1 MAFPDKNPT
10 LGSGELYFAPFAA
23 NTRVP
28 ASGQE
33 YFGNTTEINLTTESE
48 TLDHFDTDHGTR
60 SKDDSVLLEKNLS
73 GTFVTDHIS
82 PANLGKWFTGPNTV
96 VTQASATATAE
107 TFTAVRKGGRYQ
119 IGRTT
124 NNPSGLRG
132 LANLEAVKVDTP
144 TNVPLVV
151 GTDITF
157 DPDTGGYTLLVGGSV
172 VAADGS
178 DDVIV
183 TYDTTA
189 TSYNRIVSGSDANL
203 EGEMF
208 YKSFNAKGAKFDYYF
223 PYVQLAP
230 DGDFALKGDDWQA
243 ISFTFQALKRD
254 NSTEAVYTNGRPGV
268 AV

>member
-10 LGSGELYFAPFAA
+10 LGSGELYFAPFAPT
-23 NTRVP
+23 TRVP
-28 ASGQE
+28 LHGQE
-33 YFGNTTEINLTTESE
+33 YFGNTTEINLATESE

-60 SKDDSVLLEKNLS
+60 TKDDSALLEKNLS
-73 GTFVTDHIS
+73 GSFVTDQIS
-82 PANLGKWFTGPNTV
+82 PANLSKWFTGPSSV
-96 VTQASATATAE
+96 VSQTAAAATAE
-107 TFTAVRKGGRYQ
+107 TFLGVRPGGRYQ

-132 LANLEAVKVDTP
+132 LANMLAVKVGTPNVNLIVNVDIRYDTE
-144 TNVPLVV
+144 
-151 GTDITF
+151 
-157 DPDTGGYTLLVGGSV
+157 TGSFTILPGSLL

-183 TYDTTA
+183 TYDVLA
-189 TSYNRIVSGSDANL
+189 VSYNRVISGSEANL

-208 YKSFNAKGAKFDYYF
+208 YKSFNAKGVKFDYYF

-243 ISFTFQALKRD
+243 ISFTFQALQRD
-254 NSTEAVYTNGRPGV
+254 NSTAAVYTNGRPGV

>member
-10 LGSGELYFAPFAA
+10 LGSGELYFAPFGP

-33 YFGNTTEINLTTESE
+33 YFGNTTEINLATESE

-60 SKDDSVLLEKNLS
+60 TKDDSVLLEKNLS
-73 GTFVTDHIS
+73 GSFITDHIS
-82 PANLGKWFTGPNTV
+82 PANISKWFTGPNSV
-96 VTQASATATAE
+96 VTQVSATATAQ
-107 TFTAVRKGGRYQ
+107 TFTDVRKGGRYQ
-119 IGRTT
+119 IGVTT

-132 LANLEAVKVDTP
+132 LANMAAVKVNTP
-144 TNVPLVV
+144 SNVNLVV
-151 GTDITF
+151 NIDIKF
-157 DPDTGGYTLLVGGSV
+157 DAETGSFTVLPGSLLI
-172 VAADGS
+172 AADGT

-183 TYDTTA
+183 TYDTLA
-189 TSYNRIVSGSDANL
+189 TTYNRIISGSDANL

-208 YKSFNAKGAKFDYYF
+208 YKSYNAKGVKFDYYF

-230 DGDFALKGDDWQA
+230 DGDYALKGDDWQQLG
-243 ISFTFQALKRD
+243 FTFQALQRD
-254 NSTEAVYTNGRPGV
+254 NSTAAVYTNGRPGV